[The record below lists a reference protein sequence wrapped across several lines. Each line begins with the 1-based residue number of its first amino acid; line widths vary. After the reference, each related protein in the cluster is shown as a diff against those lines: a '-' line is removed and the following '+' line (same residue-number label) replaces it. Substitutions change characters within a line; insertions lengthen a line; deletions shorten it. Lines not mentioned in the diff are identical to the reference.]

1 MTTTAAGAGPVA
13 WLQRQAGG
21 AMSRSR
27 LGHVTRQLGVL
38 SVSLVVT
45 GTVALYLV
53 TPVPGV
59 WALTSTVRSIPGNAI
74 VFYGKVANN
83 RRSPVAGVRVEISS
97 KKAGPHPWKFN
108 EVTHT
113 RANGTYRMKIDPP
126 RGTYVVSF
134 TKHYQGKWF
143 IASRGVIARDGH
155 AYDVSVRLQLNGSFL
170 FIPLFTY

>member
-1 MTTTAAGAGPVA
+1 MTTTAAG
-13 WLQRQAGG
+13 GG
-21 AMSRSR
+21 AMSRER

-45 GTVALYLV
+45 GTVALYLL

-74 VFYGKVANN
+74 VFYGRVANSHG
-83 RRSPVAGVRVEISS
+83 SPVARVRVEISS
-97 KKAGPHPWKFN
+97 KKTGRHPWRFD

-113 RANGTYRMKIDPP
+113 RANGTYRMSIDPP

-134 TKHYQGKWF
+134 TKHYNGKWF
-143 IASRGVIARDGH
+143 IASLGVVARDGH
-155 AYDVSVRLQLNGSFL
+155 AYDVSARLQLNGSFF
-170 FIPLFTY
+170 FIPLFSY